1 MKQIIVIPARMKGTR
16 LPGKPLIEIMGK
28 AIIHH
33 VWDRCR
39 HEVEPE
45 NIYIA
50 TEDDEIDQYCKNNNI
65 QCVVTQASETAID
78 RIKYFSD
85 LIPADAY
92 INIQGDE
99 PVVNVHDIETLLAYN
114 RKYPDRVV
122 FGKTKANVEEF
133 NDHSKAKVVCDRESR
148 LLYSSRAGIPINNQ
162 GEFAIAIGEA
172 AGYLSQPSNAICI
185 GNQADEQT
193 QKQVCTSHMGDFSCH
208 PLGMVG
214 AGRAT
219 GSPPPLPV
227 LVGEYGVPGA
237 SLLGGRLRSG
247 VYGSNPAHGIALQE

>member
-1 MKQIIVIPARMKGTR
+1 MNQVIVIPARMKGTR

-39 HEVEPE
+39 QVVESE

-50 TEDDEIDQYCKNNNI
+50 TEDDEIDLYCKNNNI
-65 QCVVTQASETAID
+65 QCVVTQSAETAID

-99 PVVNVHDIETLLAYN
+99 PIVNVHDIETLLAYN
-114 RKYPDRVV
+114 RRYPDRVV
-122 FGKTKANVEEF
+122 FGKTNANAEEF
-133 NDHSKAKVVCDRESR
+133 NDYSKAKVVCDQEGK

-162 GEFAIAIGEA
+162 GKFVSAERAIWLYAFYKKALDEYNQNQGKTYLDMIEDNEIIRFLEIGISV
-172 AGYLSQPSNAICI
+172 YCI
-185 GNQADEQT
+185 D
-193 QKQVCTSHMGDFSCH
+193 
-208 PLGMVG
+208 MVG
-214 AGRAT
+214 DSWAVDEPKDLAIVEQKLK
-219 GSPPPLPV
+219 SQNLF
-227 LVGEYGVPGA
+227 
-237 SLLGGRLRSG
+237 
-247 VYGSNPAHGIALQE
+247 

>member
-1 MKQIIVIPARMKGTR
+1 MKQIIVIPARMKGRR

-39 HEVEPE
+39 QIINTE

-50 TEDDEIDQYCKNNNI
+50 TEDDEIDMYCKKNNI
-65 QCVVTQASETAID
+65 QCVVTQSAETAID

-99 PVVNVHDIETLLAYN
+99 PIVNIKDIETLLTYNSAYPN
-114 RKYPDRVV
+114 RVV
-122 FGKTKANVEEF
+122 FGKARANSEEF
-133 NDHSKAKVVCDRESR
+133 NDFSKAKVVCDPEGK

-162 GEFAIAIGEA
+162 GKFVSAERAIWLYAFNKKALDSYHQFQGKT
-172 AGYLSQPSNAICI
+172 YLDMLEDNEII
-185 GNQADEQT
+185 RFLEI
-193 QKQVCTSHMGDFSCH
+193 
-208 PLGMVG
+208 
-214 AGRAT
+214 
-219 GSPPPLPV
+219 
-227 LVGEYGVPGA
+227 GVP
-237 SLLGGRLRSG
+237 
-247 VYGSNPAHGIALQE
+247 VYCIDMIGDSWAVDVPKDLEIVEQKLKLQNLS